1 MVWNKHRSS
10 AGTNP
15 EAYRRVRH
23 TQPLLTCRGVS
34 GRGDVLLHPI
44 SCVPKLPHRGL
55 QMSRHLAG
63 LHHGRHWVSSWGK
76 TWGRVLGSNGS
87 LDRWFQEAQ
96 LKRPVIQDSRN
107 TRREARTPKLARL
120 QRALWPLGGARASC
134 ELRSL
139 GAFPHWAL
147 GPKRSVKRA
156 PSGVLHPFLDGHVG
170 LHRAVSSS
178 ASLW

>member
-1 MVWNKHRSS
+1 MAVTLAQTLGQNLGMMWNKHRSS

-15 EAYRRVRH
+15 EAYSRVRH
-23 TQPLLTCRGVS
+23 TQPLLKCRGVS
-34 GRGDVLLHPI
+34 GRGDVLLHPS

-76 TWGRVLGSNGS
+76 TWRRVLGSIGS

-96 LKRPVIQDSRN
+96 LKRPFRIPRIYICKQ
-107 TRREARTPKLARL
+107 RREARTPKLARL

-147 GPKRSVKRA
+147 CPKRSVKQ
-156 PSGVLHPFLDGHVG
+156 
-170 LHRAVSSS
+170 
-178 ASLW
+178 